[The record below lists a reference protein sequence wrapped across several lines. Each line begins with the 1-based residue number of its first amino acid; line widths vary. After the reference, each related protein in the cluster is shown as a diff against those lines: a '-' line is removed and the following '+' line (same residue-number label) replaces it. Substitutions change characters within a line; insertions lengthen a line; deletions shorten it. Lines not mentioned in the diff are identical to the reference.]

1 VKSGEIKKQI
11 KRFIINVGTSG
22 KYTGQREFGMS
33 DYLIRYV
40 LLNFIC
46 ILGTI
51 ILLGFLFARLS
62 QGKHDT
68 VVACAVMILICFVTI
83 ALSRAKK
90 VSQIVPAMILM
101 VFYAL
106 LCITVTWLGEAAG
119 SNFLFVYLYPPLTIM
134 MLGMRFGIILSLLL
148 PAIVSLEMFVPG
160 LSRYSYP
167 ATVPIHMLVTYFL
180 VFSVMV
186 VVETTRKTKDR
197 LIKTQ
202 NKKLQELTEEAQS
215 ANRTKS
221 SFLASMSHEIRTPM
235 NAITGMAEL
244 LMRGKLSD
252 EARGYVQDIKQAGA
266 NLISIIND
274 ILDFSKIEAGKLE
287 IVPIKYLLA
296 SLVNDSISIIR
307 MRLMEK
313 PIRFYTNIDGRIPNG
328 LVGDEAR
335 LRQIFLNLLSN
346 AIKYTVKGN
355 ISISITQ
362 EKREGSQVW
371 LKIEVADT
379 GLGIKPEDQA
389 KLFADFVQVDTKKN
403 RGIEGT
409 GLGLAITKRLCIAM
423 GGDITVKSE
432 YGKGSSFI
440 VVIPQG
446 VYNEAPF
453 AVVEEPEKKKVLV
466 YEGRVC
472 YARSVGWSLENMK
485 VPHVIVTDQAAF
497 AEALFQDEWFFVFSG
512 YGLYEKISPLM
523 ASFGKDSRGKQ
534 PPLALMV
541 EWGTESYIPG
551 VRFVSLPVQSLS
563 IANILN
569 GKADNKGY
577 FDHSVG
583 LNTIRFTLPHAKIL
597 VVDDI
602 STNLKVAEGLLAPY
616 KTAVETSLGG
626 AEAIELVKHK
636 NYDLVFMDHMMP
648 DVDGIEAT
656 AEIRLWEASLKEQG
670 ITRNAIPIIALTAN
684 AVSGMRE
691 MFIEKGFNDFLA
703 KPIDISKLDEILDR
717 WIPKEKRAM
726 SNAENSDVTPNSEAA
741 MLPLRTLNPIPGVD
755 MAKGITM
762 TGGKEGFYRR
772 VLELYIKDAL
782 ERLPRLQTVP
792 EKDALKTF
800 ITQVHSLKSASAS
813 IGAAE
818 LSAEA
823 AALEAAGKS
832 ENLAYIKDNLSGFTK
847 HLTELVEN
855 IRAALTPA
863 QSPGVEAE
871 KNMEN
876 EKPLIILVD
885 DNPANLRIGKNVL
898 SEKFA
903 VATAPSAE
911 KLFGLLE
918 NNNPTMILLD
928 VDMPEING
936 YDAIKVLKSKPQTHD
951 VPVIFVTGRTES
963 DDELA
968 GLSLGAIDYI
978 TKPFQPS
985 LLLKRIEV
993 HLLVEDQKKK
1003 LEKQAAELQYFND
1016 NLQKMVDEKT
1026 ASVINMQNALLKTMA
1041 ELVECR
1047 DDITGGHIERTQKG
1061 IKILLDGIEKNG
1073 LYNDE
1078 TKNWNV
1084 ELLLQSSQLHDV
1096 GKISI
1101 DDSILKKP
1109 GKLTD
1114 EEFAAMKE
1122 HAAFGKKIIEK
1133 IETLAKEN
1141 DFLDYAKIFAASHH
1155 EKWDGT
1161 GYPNGLKGKDI
1172 PLLGRIMAIADVYDA
1187 LTSVRPYKK
1196 AFPHEE
1202 AVRIIAEGS
1211 GKQFDPALVEIFLQ
1225 TADQFRDII
1234 NSQAAP

>member
-1 VKSGEIKKQI
+1 MLSHEDKKGTVKTGKI
-11 KRFIINVGTSG
+11 KRQIQLFIINVGTSG
-22 KYTGQREFGMS
+22 TYTGQREFGMS

-51 ILLGFLFARLS
+51 ILLGFIFARLS
-62 QGKHDT
+62 QGKYDT
-68 VVACAVMILICFVTI
+68 VAVCAVMIMICFVTI
-83 ALSRAKK
+83 TLSRAKK

-101 VFYAL
+101 IFYGL
-106 LCITVTWLGEAAG
+106 LCVTVTWLGEAEG
-119 SNFLFVYLYPPLTIM
+119 SNFLFIYLYSPLTIM
-134 MLGMRFGIILSLLL
+134 MLGMKFGIIFSLLL

-160 LSRYSYP
+160 LSRFPYP
-167 ATVPIHMLVTYFL
+167 VTVPIHMLVTYFL

-197 LIKTQ
+197 LIKAQ

-221 SFLASMSHEIRTPM
+221 NFLASMSHEIRTPM

-244 LMRGKLSD
+244 LLRGNLSD

-266 NLISIIND
+266 NLLSIIND

-287 IVPIKYLLA
+287 IAPIKYLLA

-328 LVGDEAR
+328 LIGDEAR
-335 LRQIFLNLLSN
+335 LRQIFINLLSN
-346 AIKYTVKGN
+346 AIKYTVKGTIN
-355 ISISITQ
+355 ISITQ
-362 EKREGSQVW
+362 EKREGAQVW

-409 GLGLAITKRLCIAM
+409 GLGLAITKRLCMAM

-440 VVIPQG
+440 AVIPQG

-453 AVVEEPEKKKVLV
+453 AVVEESDKKKVLV

-472 YARSVGWSLENMK
+472 YAESVGWSLGNMK
-485 VPHVIVTDQAAF
+485 VSHVIVNDQAAF
-497 AEALFQDEWFFVFSG
+497 AEALFQEEWFFVFSG
-512 YGLYEKISPLM
+512 YGLYEKIRPLM
-523 ASFGKDSRGKQ
+523 ARPPNEFAGGKQ

-569 GKADNKGY
+569 GKADSKAY
-577 FDHSVG
+577 FDHAASV
-583 LNTIRFTLPHAKIL
+583 NTIRFTLPQARIL

-616 KTAVETSLGG
+616 QATVETSLSG

-636 NYDLVFMDHMMP
+636 ASQKLDYDLVFMDHMMP

-670 ITRNAIPIIALTAN
+670 ITHNAIPIIALTAN

-691 MFIEKGFNDFLA
+691 MFIEKDFNDFLA
-703 KPIDISKLDEILDR
+703 KPIDISKLDEMLDR
-717 WIPKEKRAM
+717 WIPKKKRAM
-726 SNAENSDVTPNSEAA
+726 NTAEKSEETPKPETRNLA
-741 MLPLRTLNPIPGVD
+741 PIPGVD
-755 MAKGITM
+755 TVKGISL
-762 TGGKEGFYRR
+762 TGGKEVFYRR

-792 EKDALKTF
+792 EKDDLKTF

-832 ENLAYIKDNLSGFTK
+832 ENLAFIKDNLRGFTE
-847 HLTELVEN
+847 HLTEMAEN
-855 IRAALTPA
+855 IRTALESLQSAVSHSPLPTPCSPLLIDLQAALKSQNA
-863 QSPGVEAE
+863 AE
-871 KNMEN
+871 IDRILN
-876 EKPLIILVD
+876 ELNKKQLDSKTKETLEKISDDVLV
-885 DNPANLRIGKNVL
+885 
-898 SEKFA
+898 
-903 VATAPSAE
+903 AE
-911 KLFGLLE
+911 FG
-918 NNNPTMILLD
+918 N
-928 VDMPEING
+928 
-936 YDAIKVLKSKPQTHD
+936 ALKS
-951 VPVIFVTGRTES
+951 
-963 DDELA
+963 
-968 GLSLGAIDYI
+968 
-978 TKPFQPS
+978 
-985 LLLKRIEV
+985 
-993 HLLVEDQKKK
+993 VE
-1003 LEKQAAELQYFND
+1003 
-1016 NLQKMVDEKT
+1016 
-1026 ASVINMQNALLKTMA
+1026 
-1041 ELVECR
+1041 
-1047 DDITGGHIERTQKG
+1047 
-1061 IKILLDGIEKNG
+1061 
-1073 LYNDE
+1073 
-1078 TKNWNV
+1078 
-1084 ELLLQSSQLHDV
+1084 ELLNAN
-1096 GKISI
+1096 K
-1101 DDSILKKP
+1101 
-1109 GKLTD
+1109 
-1114 EEFAAMKE
+1114 
-1122 HAAFGKKIIEK
+1122 
-1133 IETLAKEN
+1133 
-1141 DFLDYAKIFAASHH
+1141 
-1155 EKWDGT
+1155 
-1161 GYPNGLKGKDI
+1161 
-1172 PLLGRIMAIADVYDA
+1172 
-1187 LTSVRPYKK
+1187 
-1196 AFPHEE
+1196 
-1202 AVRIIAEGS
+1202 
-1211 GKQFDPALVEIFLQ
+1211 
-1225 TADQFRDII
+1225 
-1234 NSQAAP
+1234 

>member
-1 VKSGEIKKQI
+1 MLSHGDRKITVKSGKI
-11 KRFIINVGTSG
+11 KRRIKLFIINVGTSG

-46 ILGTI
+46 ILGAI
-51 ILLGFLFARLS
+51 ILLGFIFARFS

-68 VVACAVMILICFVTI
+68 VAACAVMLLIAFVTI
-83 ALSRAKK
+83 ILSRAKK

-101 VFYAL
+101 IFYAL
-106 LCITVTWLGEAAG
+106 LCITVTWLGEAEG
-119 SNFLFVYLYPPLTIM
+119 SNFLFVYMYPPLTIM
-134 MLGMRFGIILSLLL
+134 MLGMRLGIILSLLL
-148 PAIVSLEMFVPG
+148 PAIVSLEMFIPG

-167 ATVPIHMLVTYFL
+167 VTVPIHMLVTYLL

-197 LIKTQ
+197 LINTQ
-202 NKKLQELTEEAQS
+202 NKRLQELTEEAQS

-221 SFLASMSHEIRTPM
+221 NFLASMSHEIRTPM

-335 LRQIFLNLLSN
+335 LRQIVLNLLSN

-379 GLGIKPEDQA
+379 GLGIRLEDQA
-389 KLFADFVQVDTKKN
+389 KLFADFVQVDTRKN

-440 VVIPQG
+440 AVIPQS
-446 VYNEAPF
+446 VYDEAPF
-453 AVVEEPEKKKVLV
+453 AVVENPDKKKVLV

-472 YARSVGWSLENMK
+472 YATSVGWSLENMK
-485 VPHVIVTDQAAF
+485 VPHVIVTDQTAF
-497 AEALFQDEWFFVFSG
+497 AEALFQEEWFFVFSG
-512 YGLYEKISPLM
+512 YGLYEKIRPLI
-523 ASFGKDSRGKQ
+523 ARTAGEFAGGKQ

-569 GKADNKGY
+569 GKADNKNY
-577 FDHSVG
+577 FDHAAG
-583 LNTIRFTLPHAKIL
+583 LNTIRFTLPHARIL

-616 KTAVETSLGG
+616 KAAVETSLGG

-636 NYDLVFMDHMMP
+636 DFDLVFMDHMMP

-656 AEIRLWEASLKEQG
+656 AVIRLWEASLKKNG
-670 ITRNAIPIIALTAN
+670 ITRNAVPIIALTAN

-703 KPIDISKLDEILDR
+703 KPIDISKLDEMLDR

-726 SNAENSDVTPNSEAA
+726 SNEQGTMNKAGESDEHVSDNAPQS
-741 MLPLRTLNPIPGVD
+741 PISIPGVD
-755 MAKGITM
+755 TAKGIAM
-762 TGGKEGFYRR
+762 TGGKEAFYRR

-792 EKDALKTF
+792 EKDALNTY

-832 ENLAYIKDNLSGFTK
+832 ENMAFIKDNLRAFTE
-847 HLTELVEN
+847 HLTQMTEN
-855 IRAALTPA
+855 IRAALKPA
-863 QSPGVEAE
+863 QSPV
-871 KNMEN
+871 
-876 EKPLIILVD
+876 PDSRLPIPDSRLLID
-885 DNPANLRIGKNVL
+885 
-898 SEKFA
+898 
-903 VATAPSAE
+903 
-911 KLFGLLE
+911 
-918 NNNPTMILLD
+918 
-928 VDMPEING
+928 
-936 YDAIKVLKSKPQTHD
+936 
-951 VPVIFVTGRTES
+951 
-963 DDELA
+963 
-968 GLSLGAIDYI
+968 
-978 TKPFQPS
+978 
-985 LLLKRIEV
+985 
-993 HLLVEDQKKK
+993 
-1003 LEKQAAELQYFND
+1003 
-1016 NLQKMVDEKT
+1016 
-1026 ASVINMQNALLKTMA
+1026 
-1041 ELVECR
+1041 
-1047 DDITGGHIERTQKG
+1047 
-1061 IKILLDGIEKNG
+1061 
-1073 LYNDE
+1073 
-1078 TKNWNV
+1078 
-1084 ELLLQSSQLHDV
+1084 
-1096 GKISI
+1096 
-1101 DDSILKKP
+1101 
-1109 GKLTD
+1109 
-1114 EEFAAMKE
+1114 
-1122 HAAFGKKIIEK
+1122 
-1133 IETLAKEN
+1133 
-1141 DFLDYAKIFAASHH
+1141 
-1155 EKWDGT
+1155 
-1161 GYPNGLKGKDI
+1161 
-1172 PLLGRIMAIADVYDA
+1172 
-1187 LTSVRPYKK
+1187 
-1196 AFPHEE
+1196 
-1202 AVRIIAEGS
+1202 
-1211 GKQFDPALVEIFLQ
+1211 LQ
-1225 TADQFRDII
+1225 TALK
-1234 NSQAAP
+1234 SQNAVEIDRLLNELNQKQLDSKTKKTLEKISDDVLMTEFDDAMKNIEELLHADK

>member
-1 VKSGEIKKQI
+1 MLSHGDKKLTVKSGEIKRRI
-11 KRFIINVGTSG
+11 KLFIINIGTSG

-46 ILGTI
+46 ILGAI
-51 ILLGFLFARLS
+51 ILFGFIIARFS

-68 VVACAVMILICFVTI
+68 VAACAVMILIAFVTI

-101 VFYAL
+101 IFYGL
-106 LCITVTWLGEAAG
+106 LCITVTWLGEAEG
-119 SNFLFVYLYPPLTIM
+119 SNFLFIYMYPPLTIM
-134 MLGMRFGIILSLLL
+134 MLGMRFGIILSLFL

-160 LSRYSYP
+160 LSRFSYP
-167 ATVPIHMLVTYFL
+167 VTVPIHMLVTYFL
-180 VFSVMV
+180 VFAVMV

-197 LIKTQ
+197 LINVQ

-221 SFLASMSHEIRTPM
+221 NFLASMSHEIRTPM

-244 LMRGKLSD
+244 LLRGKLSD
-252 EARGYVQDIKQAGA
+252 EAHGYVQDIKQAGA

-355 ISISITQ
+355 ISISITH
-362 EKREGSQVW
+362 EKREGDQVW

-409 GLGLAITKRLCIAM
+409 GLGLAITKRLCMAM

-440 VVIPQG
+440 AVIPQG
-446 VYNEAPF
+446 VYDEAPF

-472 YARSVGWSLENMK
+472 YAKSVGWSLENMK
-485 VPHVIVTDQAAF
+485 VPHVIVSEQTAF
-497 AEALFQDEWFFVFSG
+497 AEALFQEEWFIVFSG
-512 YGLYEKISPLM
+512 YGLYEKIRPLM
-523 ASFGKDSRGKQ
+523 ARPAGEFAGGKQ

-577 FDHSVG
+577 FAHAAG
-583 LNTIRFTLPHAKIL
+583 FNTIRFTLPHARIL

-616 KTAVETSLGG
+616 KTEVVTSLGG

-636 NYDLVFMDHMMP
+636 DFDLVFMDHMMP

-656 AEIRLWEASLKEQG
+656 AVIRLWEASLKEQG

-703 KPIDISKLDEILDR
+703 KPIDISKLDEMLDR

-726 SNAENSDVTPNSEAA
+726 NNEQITINKAGESDGPLSDNAPQILA
-741 MLPLRTLNPIPGVD
+741 PIPGVD
-755 MAKGITM
+755 TVKGIAM
-762 TGGKEGFYRR
+762 TGGNEVFYRR
-772 VLELYIKDAL
+772 VLELYVKDAL

-792 EKDALKTF
+792 DKDTLRTF

-832 ENLAYIKDNLSGFTK
+832 ENLVFIKDNLRGFTE
-847 HLTELVEN
+847 HLTEMAEN
-855 IRAALTPA
+855 IRTALNPA
-863 QSPGVEAE
+863 QSA
-871 KNMEN
+871 
-876 EKPLIILVD
+876 
-885 DNPANLRIGKNVL
+885 
-898 SEKFA
+898 
-903 VATAPSAE
+903 APPP
-911 KLFGLLE
+911 
-918 NNNPTMILLD
+918 N
-928 VDMPEING
+928 
-936 YDAIKVLKSKPQTHD
+936 
-951 VPVIFVTGRTES
+951 
-963 DDELA
+963 
-968 GLSLGAIDYI
+968 
-978 TKPFQPS
+978 
-985 LLLKRIEV
+985 
-993 HLLVEDQKKK
+993 
-1003 LEKQAAELQYFND
+1003 AALPPPC
-1016 NLQKMVDEKT
+1016 
-1026 ASVINMQNALLKTMA
+1026 S
-1041 ELVECR
+1041 
-1047 DDITGGHIERTQKG
+1047 
-1061 IKILLDGIEKNG
+1061 
-1073 LYNDE
+1073 
-1078 TKNWNV
+1078 
-1084 ELLLQSSQLHDV
+1084 
-1096 GKISI
+1096 
-1101 DDSILKKP
+1101 
-1109 GKLTD
+1109 
-1114 EEFAAMKE
+1114 
-1122 HAAFGKKIIEK
+1122 
-1133 IETLAKEN
+1133 
-1141 DFLDYAKIFAASHH
+1141 
-1155 EKWDGT
+1155 
-1161 GYPNGLKGKDI
+1161 
-1172 PLLGRIMAIADVYDA
+1172 PLLID
-1187 LTSVRPYKK
+1187 
-1196 AFPHEE
+1196 
-1202 AVRIIAEGS
+1202 
-1211 GKQFDPALVEIFLQ
+1211 LQ
-1225 TADQFRDII
+1225 TALK
-1234 NSQAAP
+1234 SQNAAEIDRILNELNQKQLDPETKETLEKISDDLLMTEFGDALKRVEELLNTNK

>member
-1 VKSGEIKKQI
+1 MLSHRDRKITVKSGDLKKKIKL
-11 KRFIINVGTSG
+11 FIINIGTSG
-22 KYTGQREFGMS
+22 KYTGQGEFGMS

-40 LLNFIC
+40 LMNFIC
-46 ILGTI
+46 ILGAV
-51 ILLGFLFARLS
+51 ILFGFIFARLS
-62 QGKHDT
+62 QGKHGT
-68 VVACAVMILICFVTI
+68 VAACAVMILIAFVTI

-90 VSQIVPAMILM
+90 VSQIIPAMILM
-101 VFYAL
+101 IFYGL
-106 LCITVTWLGEAAG
+106 LCITVTWLGEAEGA
-119 SNFLFVYLYPPLTIM
+119 NFLFIYMYPPLTIM
-134 MLGMRFGIILSLLL
+134 MLGMRFGIILSILL

-160 LSRYSYP
+160 LSRFSYP
-167 ATVPIHMLVTYFL
+167 VTVPIHMLVTYFL

-186 VVETTRKTKDR
+186 VIETTRKAKDR
-197 LIKTQ
+197 LINTQ
-202 NKKLQELTEEAQS
+202 NKRLQELTEEAQS

-221 SFLASMSHEIRTPM
+221 NFLASMSHEIRTPM

-244 LMRGKLSD
+244 LLRGKLSD
-252 EARGYVQDIKQAGA
+252 EAHGYVQDIKQAGA

-335 LRQIFLNLLSN
+335 LRQIFINLLSN
-346 AIKYTVKGN
+346 AIKYTVKGS

-371 LKIEVADT
+371 LRIEVADT

-423 GGDITVKSE
+423 GGDISVKSE

-440 VVIPQG
+440 AVIPQG
-446 VYNEAPF
+446 VYDEAPF
-453 AVVEEPEKKKVLV
+453 AAVEEPEKKKVLV

-472 YARSVGWSLENMK
+472 YAASVGWSLENMK
-485 VPHVIVTDQAAF
+485 VPHVIVTDQTAF
-497 AEALFQDEWFFVFSG
+497 TEALFRSEWFFVFSG
-512 YGLYEKISPLM
+512 YGLYENIRPLM
-523 ASFGKDSRGKQ
+523 ARPAGEFAGGKQ

-577 FDHSVG
+577 FDHAAS
-583 LNTIRFTLPHAKIL
+583 LNTIRFTLPQARLL

-616 KTAVETSLGG
+616 KATVETSLGG
-626 AEAIELVKHK
+626 AEAIEMVKHK
-636 NYDLVFMDHMMP
+636 ALQKLDYDLVFMDHMMP

-656 AEIRLWEASLKEQG
+656 AVIRLWEASLKEQG
-670 ITRNAIPIIALTAN
+670 ITHNAVPIIALTAN

-703 KPIDISKLDEILDR
+703 KPIDISKLDEMLDR

-726 SNAENSDVTPNSEAA
+726 SNEQLTMNNEQEAMSNA
-741 MLPLRTLNPIPGVD
+741 RECDKPSLSIPGVD
-755 MAKGITM
+755 TARGITL
-762 TGGKEGFYRR
+762 TGGKEAFYHR

-792 EKDALKTF
+792 EKDALRIF

-832 ENLAYIKDNLSGFTK
+832 ENMAFIKDNLRGFTE
-847 HLTELVEN
+847 HLTKMVEN
-855 IRAALTPA
+855 IRAALKPA

-871 KNMEN
+871 KT
-876 EKPLIILVD
+876 
-885 DNPANLRIGKNVL
+885 
-898 SEKFA
+898 S
-903 VATAPSAE
+903 
-911 KLFGLLE
+911 
-918 NNNPTMILLD
+918 NPTPHSPL
-928 VDMPEING
+928 
-936 YDAIKVLKSKPQTHD
+936 
-951 VPVIFVTGRTES
+951 
-963 DDELA
+963 
-968 GLSLGAIDYI
+968 
-978 TKPFQPS
+978 
-985 LLLKRIEV
+985 
-993 HLLVEDQKKK
+993 
-1003 LEKQAAELQYFND
+1003 
-1016 NLQKMVDEKT
+1016 
-1026 ASVINMQNALLKTMA
+1026 
-1041 ELVECR
+1041 
-1047 DDITGGHIERTQKG
+1047 
-1061 IKILLDGIEKNG
+1061 
-1073 LYNDE
+1073 
-1078 TKNWNV
+1078 
-1084 ELLLQSSQLHDV
+1084 
-1096 GKISI
+1096 
-1101 DDSILKKP
+1101 
-1109 GKLTD
+1109 LTD
-1114 EEFAAMKE
+1114 
-1122 HAAFGKKIIEK
+1122 
-1133 IETLAKEN
+1133 
-1141 DFLDYAKIFAASHH
+1141 
-1155 EKWDGT
+1155 
-1161 GYPNGLKGKDI
+1161 
-1172 PLLGRIMAIADVYDA
+1172 
-1187 LTSVRPYKK
+1187 
-1196 AFPHEE
+1196 
-1202 AVRIIAEGS
+1202 
-1211 GKQFDPALVEIFLQ
+1211 LQ
-1225 TADQFRDII
+1225 TALK
-1234 NSQAAP
+1234 SQNVTEIDRILNELNQKQLDSKTKETLEKISDDVLITEFGDALKNVEELLHTNK